1 VKNNRGKLVTDT
13 VWHKVKNISFTNQLG
28 QKVSLDDLHGKI
40 VGIFIELDD
49 NILMRLLQ
57 DDNYFHTQV
66 MVTVKELREKIGN
79 A

>member
-1 VKNNRGKLVTDT
+1 MNLI
-13 VWHKVKNISFTNQLG
+13 IS
-28 QKVSLDDLHGKI
+28 LHGKI

-49 NILMRLLQ
+49 NILLRLLQ

-66 MVTVKELREKIGN
+66 MATVKELREKIGN